1 MRNSEEQKYRVA
13 LGMGIA
19 DIFFIL
25 LSFFLVLTLA
35 AERAKKEELLF
46 KLPFYSGKA
55 ATQPK
60 LSPWKVMFTKDWSIT
75 NSDTVLWVESDLSR
89 KPFETGLRPPSKEFA
104 SALLEFFTQFMDEE
118 KRMRD
123 VSRIPGFDIYA
134 DYATPYGAVFE
145 VTAACSKVGKIHSI
159 IYRELD

>member
-1 MRNSEEQKYRVA
+1 MRNSNDQKYMAA
-13 LGMGIA
+13 LGVGTA

-35 AERAKKEELLF
+35 AEKAKKEELLF

-75 NSDTVLWVESDLSR
+75 NSDTVLWVQSEIQK
-89 KPFETGLRPPSKEFA
+89 KPFVTYLRPPTEQFA
-104 SALLEFFTQFMDEE
+104 SALLDFFTQFVEEE
-118 KRMRD
+118 KRRRD
-123 VSRIPGFDIYA
+123 VSRIAGFDIFA

-145 VTAACSKVGKIHSI
+145 VTAVCSKVGKIHSI

>member
-1 MRNSEEQKYRVA
+1 MKNSRDQRYTVA
-13 LGMGIA
+13 LGVGTA

-60 LSPWKVMFTKDWSIT
+60 LSPWKVLFTKDWSIT
-75 NSDTVLWVESDLSR
+75 NSDTILWVQSEIQK
-89 KPFETGLRPPSKEFA
+89 KPFVTYLRPPNKQFA
-104 SALLEFFTQFMDEE
+104 YALLDFFTQFKEE
-118 KRMRD
+118 EGRRRD
-123 VSRIPGFDIYA
+123 ISRIEGFDIYA

-145 VTAACSKVGKIHSI
+145 VTAVCSNVDKIHSI